1 MKPRKRDREWFERK
15 VEELG
20 QVIEKLPR
28 ERQLELF
35 KELEETDGKDDQQKN
50 LKGGR
55 PLK

>member
-1 MKPRKRDREWFERK
+1 MKKRDREWSERK

-35 KELEETDGKDDQQKN
+35 NELEEPDGRDDQQKN

-55 PLK
+55 PMK